1 MTIGGSAINEPK
13 SALERALRWVGDLDH
28 PFYNDERQRYVW
40 YEASAIGFQLMFL
53 ANYAAAGLML
63 WIGGAE
69 ALPYGLAIFV
79 VSIVVA
85 LAVMGYASRRRAE
98 YAPDLSDVFR
108 KRGVL
113 GVVIS
118 AFAVSGFIRALI
130 DAGDGVGGF
139 TGGLAEGAIAGV
151 VVGAPVGVYSL
162 WKKSKELNEAE
173 GQ

>member
-69 ALPYGLAIFV
+69 ALPYGLAILIV
-79 VSIVVA
+79 TIVVA
-85 LAVMGYASRRRAE
+85 STVLGYASRRRAD
-98 YAPDLSDVFR
+98 YAPELSDVLR
-108 KRGVL
+108 TRGVL
-113 GVVIS
+113 VVVINL
-118 AFAVSGFIRALI
+118 FAVSGLVRADL
-130 DAGDGVGGF
+130 DSSGEGF
-139 TGGLAEGAIAGV
+139 TGNLADGAIAGMV
-151 VVGAPVGVYSL
+151 IGAAAGGYWL
-162 WKKSKELNEAE
+162 WKKSKDASESE